1 MIVPPSETRV
11 ERIENGR
18 AIIRIGVREMQ
29 DSEGSRYGGY
39 GYHTATTNPKDLWT
53 RKERSQFKDFLR
65 LKRKGLYTKLM
76 QKYGT
81 TDECVME
88 RLLNVQMLAD
98 PRLTVKTR
106 RGIVRTTVESQSQ
119 FAWQGAGPHG
129 GKEKK

>member
-11 ERIENGR
+11 ERFENGR
-18 AIIRIGVREMQ
+18 AIIRIGVREMH
-29 DSEGSRYGGY
+29 DSEGNRYGGY
-39 GYHTATTNPKDLWT
+39 GYHTATANPKDLWT

-65 LKRKGLYTKLM
+65 LKRKGLHAKLM

-81 TDECVME
+81 TDQQEME
-88 RLLNVQMLAD
+88 RLLNALMLAD

-106 RGIVRTTVESQSQ
+106 RGIVWTTVESQSR

-129 GKEKK
+129 DIKK

>member
-18 AIIRIGVREMQ
+18 AVVRIGVREMH

-39 GYHTATTNPKDLWT
+39 GYHAATVNPKDLWT

-65 LKRKGLYTKLM
+65 LKRKGLHAKLM

-81 TDECVME
+81 TDQQEME
-88 RLLNVQMLAD
+88 RLLNALMLAD

-106 RGIVRTTVESQSQ
+106 RGIVRTTVESQSR

-129 GKEKK
+129 DIKK